1 MDTIGTN
8 KHIKA
13 PSVEIAIKLN
23 ILKNKLI
30 SKNKFIKDHGIYQQ
44 DELNYDPQWD
54 KKMEEEIATLEK
66 EYLEAIEKEK

>member
-1 MDTIGTN
+1 MDTIETN
-8 KHIKA
+8 KHIKT

-23 ILKNKLI
+23 ILKNELI
-30 SKNKFIKDHGIYQQ
+30 RINKFIEIHGIYQQ
-44 DELNYDPQWD
+44 DDRNYDPQWN

>member
-1 MDTIGTN
+1 MDTIGTS

-23 ILKNKLI
+23 ILTNELI
-30 SKNKFIKDHGIYQQ
+30 RKNKFIEKHGIYQQ
-44 DELNYDPQWD
+44 DDRNYDPKWKEQI
-54 KKMEEEIATLEK
+54 EVQIATLEK